1 MFTESE
7 HITKEYSKINFT
19 NDLIINEIIDLT
31 CNEYTH
37 VNKLIENILFYFII
51 LERNTNENKYNFY
64 METIDQTL
72 KKKTIIEF
80 EKIMNL
86 YEKLKN
92 IDKENIIKHLVYI
105 IKTSQNKKLNN
116 YQKQIDS
123 VFKKINLH
131 HDFYDVNNNNINNNN
146 SNNNNIL
153 FLNSPLFFLEN
164 NLLNFYKGHY
174 IDIID
179 LNQNNISLLNM
190 YNNFIGNNNLNIQHN
205 DFIRKN
211 CINKLYDIIISYFPE
226 GIKNI
231 IHAECC
237 DRIKNLKIRGTKSE
251 PLILQLVMSS
261 LQENGE
267 AFIIVPNTLL
277 FNDSKQH
284 IETRK
289 YLLENFNVIH
299 VVPLNDCN
307 NSLIYFKNNGIT
319 KFVNFKM
326 LKDNQLSIFK
336 TIDINDIKL
345 KDYNLFYEKYNNL
358 ENKKNLELS
367 VPLSELVDVITN
379 ENINEIDLNLNHY
392 LVFSKYLN
400 NKDDIKLLFN
410 ELILEKDTFILLV
423 KDKNKCSQKY
433 LNYYLFNNLMIDK
446 HLITTGKLNK
456 IDISLLLN
464 YKIALLSLKTQKT
477 VASYYDINKQIIE
490 DNENQL
496 NLYKQMINKLIN
508 INTLININKI
518 SLEQICKIKSSPNDE
533 TFIVVNKNSSLT
545 GNVNLYTNI
554 HQGNVNLSTNIH
566 QENTNYYYIGDIKG
580 FDKKC
585 LYFLLKN
592 EENALYKLASQTKN
606 INLSRKNLENFE
618 IKNLPEK
625 LQKNIVCECN
635 KYSDMIDGLKQTN
648 DYLKNINIFDV
659 IISVE

>member
-1 MFTESE
+1 M
-7 HITKEYSKINFT
+7 
-19 NDLIINEIIDLT
+19 
-31 CNEYTH
+31 
-37 VNKLIENILFYFII
+37 
-51 LERNTNENKYNFY
+51 
-64 METIDQTL
+64 
-72 KKKTIIEF
+72 
-80 EKIMNL
+80 
-86 YEKLKN
+86 
-92 IDKENIIKHLVYI
+92 
-105 IKTSQNKKLNN
+105 
-116 YQKQIDS
+116 
-123 VFKKINLH
+123 
-131 HDFYDVNNNNINNNN
+131 
-146 SNNNNIL
+146 
-153 FLNSPLFFLEN
+153 
-164 NLLNFYKGHY
+164 
-174 IDIID
+174 
-179 LNQNNISLLNM
+179 NQNNISLLNM

-319 KFVNFKM
+319 EFVNFKM
-326 LKDNQLSIFK
+326 LKNNQLNIFK

-345 KDYNLFYEKYNNL
+345 KDYNLFYEKYNDL

-400 NKDDIKLLFN
+400 NEDDIKLLFN

-446 HLITTGKLNK
+446 HLITSGKLNK
-456 IDISLLLN
+456 IDINLLLN

-477 VASYYDINKQIIE
+477 VASYYDINNQIIE

-496 NLYKQMINKLIN
+496 LLYKQMINKLIN

-554 HQGNVNLSTNIH
+554 HQGNIH

-625 LQKNIVCECN
+625 LQKNIVCGCE

-659 IISVE
+659 IILVE

>member
-1 MFTESE
+1 
-7 HITKEYSKINFT
+7 
-19 NDLIINEIIDLT
+19 
-31 CNEYTH
+31 
-37 VNKLIENILFYFII
+37 
-51 LERNTNENKYNFY
+51 
-64 METIDQTL
+64 
-72 KKKTIIEF
+72 
-80 EKIMNL
+80 
-86 YEKLKN
+86 
-92 IDKENIIKHLVYI
+92 
-105 IKTSQNKKLNN
+105 
-116 YQKQIDS
+116 
-123 VFKKINLH
+123 
-131 HDFYDVNNNNINNNN
+131 
-146 SNNNNIL
+146 
-153 FLNSPLFFLEN
+153 
-164 NLLNFYKGHY
+164 
-174 IDIID
+174 
-179 LNQNNISLLNM
+179 M

-319 KFVNFKM
+319 EFVNFKM
-326 LKDNQLSIFK
+326 LKNNQLNIFK

-345 KDYNLFYEKYNNL
+345 KDYNLFYEKYNDL

-400 NKDDIKLLFN
+400 NEDDIKLLFN

-446 HLITTGKLNK
+446 HLITSGKLNK
-456 IDISLLLN
+456 IDINLLLN

-477 VASYYDINKQIIE
+477 VASYYDINNQIIE

-496 NLYKQMINKLIN
+496 LLYKQMINKLIN

-518 SLEQICKIKSSPNDE
+518 PLEQICKIKSSPNDE

-554 HQGNVNLSTNIH
+554 HQENTNLSTNIH
-566 QENTNYYYIGDIKG
+566 QENTNYYYIGDIKN

-625 LQKNIVCECN
+625 LQKNIVYKCD
-635 KYSDMIDGLKQTN
+635 KYSNMIDGLKQTN

-659 IISVE
+659 ITSVE